1 MYIFVLFQY
10 NVNFEVS
17 VLIPFF
23 FYSTKW
29 LELIKTLRV
38 KGQQPVNSI
47 DYNVTFCSPI
57 KVMTSVIAL
66 SFFLQQLGS
75 WWMLQATWKFWH
87 VKWLVTAWVCIVLP
101 FYWLMSTVCTKQK
114 EKPQQ
119 VTRELYKQQPK
130 HVYSNRDWFYLPRII
145 VVQVRCCY
153 TRLL

>member
-23 FYSTKW
+23 FFHSTKW

-75 WWMLQATWKFWH
+75 W
-87 VKWLVTAWVCIVLP
+87 
-101 FYWLMSTVCTKQK
+101 
-114 EKPQQ
+114 
-119 VTRELYKQQPK
+119 
-130 HVYSNRDWFYLPRII
+130 
-145 VVQVRCCY
+145 
-153 TRLL
+153 